1 MKDLFQKCYEFTRAK
16 DLMKV
21 GMYPY
26 YKVLETEQAPEIV
39 IDGRKM
45 IMLGSNNYLGLAND
59 PRMKQAAIET
69 VQKFGTGMAGSR
81 LLNGNS
87 ILHENLEKQLAKFK
101 KREAALVYATGYQ
114 MNVGVISAIIDK
126 GDYVIIDKLD
136 HASIIDGCRLAHGEV
151 KRYRHNDLKHL
162 EKVLQEIGPDHGKA
176 VVVDGVFS
184 MEGEIAPLPEIVRI
198 AKKYGAK
205 IIVDDAHATGVLG
218 DTGAGTCEY
227 FGLENGEVDLVVGTC
242 SKSFASVGGFV
253 VGDEPVIHYIRHHSR
268 SIIFS
273 AALPPASVATIS
285 KAIEIIQTEPQL
297 RKQLWDNAK
306 YLKKA
311 FEDMGL
317 DTSKT
322 QTPIVPVIIGSD
334 EKAFAMWHELFN
346 NGLFTNSVI
355 SPAVPPNRALL
366 RIVATAAHT
375 REHLDRA
382 LNIFEQAAR
391 KVLGSTFRSSK

>member
-1 MKDLFQKCYEFTRAK
+1 MLMKDLFKKCYEFTRAK
-16 DLMKV
+16 DLMKE
-21 GMYPY
+21 GSYPY

-39 IDGRKM
+39 IEGKKM

-59 PRMKQAAIET
+59 PRMKQAAIDAIK
-69 VQKFGTGMAGSR
+69 KFGTGMAGSR

-87 ILHENLEKQLAKFK
+87 ILHEKLEKQLAAFK

-114 MNVGVISAIIDK
+114 MNVGVISSIIGK
-126 GDYVIIDKLD
+126 GDYVVIDKLD
-136 HASIIDGCRLAHGEV
+136 HASIIDGCRLALGEV
-151 KRYRHNDLKHL
+151 KRYRHNDLAHL

-184 MEGEIAPLPEIVRI
+184 MEGEIAPLPEIVKI

-227 FGLENGEVDLVVGTC
+227 FGLENGEVDLIVGTC

-253 VGDEPVIHYIRHHSR
+253 AGDEQIIHYIRHHSR
-268 SIIFS
+268 SMIFS
-273 AALPPASVATIS
+273 AALPPASVASIS

-297 RKQLWDNAK
+297 RKQLWDNAA

-317 DTSKT
+317 DTGKT

-366 RIVATAAHT
+366 RIVATATHT
-375 REHLDRA
+375 REQLDRA
-382 LNIFEQAAR
+382 LNIFEQAA
-391 KVLGSTFRSSK
+391 KKILGSGMKA

>member
-1 MKDLFQKCYEFTRAK
+1 MKDLFKKCYEFTRAK
-16 DLMKV
+16 DLMKE
-21 GMYPY
+21 GSYPY

-39 IDGRKM
+39 IEGKKM

-59 PRMKQAAIET
+59 PRMKQAAIDAIK
-69 VQKFGTGMAGSR
+69 KFGTGMAGSR

-87 ILHENLEKQLAKFK
+87 ILHEKLEKQLAAFK

-114 MNVGVISAIIDK
+114 MNVGVISSIIGK
-126 GDYVIIDKLD
+126 GDYVVIDKLD
-136 HASIIDGCRLAHGEV
+136 HASIIDGCRLALGEV
-151 KRYRHNDLKHL
+151 KRYRHNDLAHL

-184 MEGEIAPLPEIVRI
+184 MEGEIAPLPEIVKI

-227 FGLENGEVDLVVGTC
+227 FGLENGEVDLIVGTC

-253 VGDEPVIHYIRHHSR
+253 AGDEQIIHYIRHHSR
-268 SIIFS
+268 SMIFS
-273 AALPPASVATIS
+273 AALPPASVASIS

-297 RKQLWDNAK
+297 RKQLWDNAA

-317 DTSKT
+317 DTGKT

-366 RIVATAAHT
+366 RIVATATHT
-375 REHLDRA
+375 REQLDRA
-382 LNIFEQAAR
+382 LNIFEQAA
-391 KVLGSTFRSSK
+391 KKILGSGMKA